1 MTAKAT
7 TAINSQTNMDTAAVK
22 DQVIEQIKTVYDPE
36 IPVDIY
42 ELGLIYDVD
51 VQANGM
57 VKVRM
62 TLTTP
67 MCPVADSLPM
77 EVQEK
82 IIMVPEV
89 SDVDLQV
96 VFDPP
101 WNKEMMSEEARFSLD
116 MF

>member
-1 MTAKAT
+1 MITEELKERIIT
-7 TAINSQTNMDTAAVK
+7 
-22 DQVIEQIKTVYDPE
+22 QIKTVFDPE

-42 ELGLIYDVD
+42 ELGLIYEIEMPQPGHIHLV
-51 VQANGM
+51 
-57 VKVRM
+57 M

-82 IIMVPEV
+82 VMEV
-89 SDVDLQV
+89 EGVEDVNMEV

-101 WNKEMMSEEARFSLD
+101 WNKEMMSEEAQFALD

>member
-1 MTAKAT
+1 MNQEK
-7 TAINSQTNMDTAAVK
+7 IK
-22 DQVIEQIKTVYDPE
+22 EQVIEQIKTVYDPE
-36 IPVDIY
+36 IPVNIY
-42 ELGLIYDVD
+42 ELGLIYEVA
-51 VQANGM
+51 VTEQGQVNIT
-57 VKVRM
+57 M

-82 IIMVPEV
+82 VAKVEGIT
-89 SDVDLQV
+89 DVDLQV

-101 WNKEMMSEEARFSLD
+101 WNKEMMSEEARFALD

>member
-1 MTAKAT
+1 MITEELKGK
-7 TAINSQTNMDTAAVK
+7 I
-22 DQVIEQIKTVYDPE
+22 IEKIKTVYDPE

-42 ELGLIYDVD
+42 ELGLIYEIEMPEPGQIHLV
-51 VQANGM
+51 
-57 VKVRM
+57 M

-82 IIMVPEV
+82 VMEV
-89 SDVDLQV
+89 DGVEDVNMEV

-101 WNKEMMSEEARFSLD
+101 WNKKMMSEEAQFALD
-116 MF
+116 MM

>member
-1 MTAKAT
+1 
-7 TAINSQTNMDTAAVK
+7 MDK
-22 DQVIEQIKTVYDPE
+22 SKMEQQIIEQIKTVYDPE

-42 ELGLIYDVD
+42 ELGLIYKIDIQDDGIVHL
-51 VQANGM
+51 V
-57 VKVRM
+57 M

-67 MCPVADSLPM
+67 MCPVADSLPL

-82 IIMVPEV
+82 ILTVEGV
-89 SDVDLQV
+89 HDVNLEL

-101 WNKEMMSEEARFSLD
+101 WSKEMMSEEAQFELD

>member
-1 MTAKAT
+1 MIDKG
-7 TAINSQTNMDTAAVK
+7 N
-22 DQVIEQIKTVYDPE
+22 IERKIIQRLKTVFDPE

-42 ELGLIYDVD
+42 ELGLIYQIKIEDD
-51 VQANGM
+51 G
-57 VKVRM
+57 KVFVEM
-62 TLTTP
+62 TLTSP

-82 IIMVPEV
+82 ILTIEEV
-89 SDVDLQV
+89 TDVDLRV

-101 WNKEMMSEEARFSLD
+101 WTKEMMSEEARLDLD

>member
-1 MTAKAT
+1 MRDVKAMEEEIIK
-7 TAINSQTNMDTAAVK
+7 A
-22 DQVIEQIKTVYDPE
+22 IKTVYDPE

-42 ELGLIYDVD
+42 ELGLIYEINIKDDGV
-51 VQANGM
+51 VF
-57 VKVRM
+57 VKM

-82 IIMVPEV
+82 IMAVEGV
-89 SDVDLQV
+89 KDVDLRL
-96 VFDPP
+96 VFDPQ
-101 WNKEMMSEEARFSLD
+101 WNKEMMSEEAQFALD

>member
-1 MTAKAT
+1 MITDELKEKIIA
-7 TAINSQTNMDTAAVK
+7 
-22 DQVIEQIKTVYDPE
+22 QIKTVFDPE

-42 ELGLIYDVD
+42 ELGLIYEIEMPRPGHIHLV
-51 VQANGM
+51 
-57 VKVRM
+57 M

-82 IIMVPEV
+82 VMEV
-89 SDVDLQV
+89 EGVEDVNMEV

-101 WNKEMMSEEARFSLD
+101 WNKEMMSEEAQFALD